1 MAQMMVLGSA
11 NAVPDVGQENTYLLA
26 CTSERSV
33 LIDCGNNPVPL
44 LRKMN
49 INLDQLSD
57 LILTHFH
64 PDHVA
69 SAPLLLMD
77 MWLLGRTAPLRI
89 LGLKDVID
97 RMEAMMELYDWRS
110 WPRFYPV
117 IYERIPAEEMSLVLD
132 YADMRMYGSPVEH
145 MIPTLG
151 LRIEFPAPKRVIAY
165 SCDTEPCQ
173 QVVRLG
179 KDADILLHESAGAS
193 YGHSSPAQAAGIA
206 VEAGARALC
215 LIHYP
220 TDSNPDELVKEA
232 QRVFPGRVFAAR
244 DQMDLN
250 ID

>member
-89 LGLKDVID
+89 LGLNDVID

-117 IYERIPAEEMSLVLD
+117 IYERVPAEEMSLVLD
-132 YADMRMYGSPVEH
+132 YSDMRVYGSPVEH
-145 MIPTLG
+145 MIPTMG
-151 LRIEFPAPKRVIAY
+151 LRFEFPAPRRVIAY

-179 KDADILLHESAGAS
+179 QDADILLHESAGAS

-206 VEAGARALC
+206 VEAGARSLC

-220 TDSNPDELVKEA
+220 TDSNPDDLVKEA
-232 QRVFPGRVFAAR
+232 QKVFPRRVFAAR